1 MMLNWLNVLSRKTS
15 FSIGIAFFA
24 VLSLISTNAYGQGGH
39 HNLPPSNIG
48 GREVFL
54 SFNAPPIADPSEEID
69 MSYSFMDKATGN
81 NVNHVTYFLS
91 ISDPQGNQTFSEVL
105 HGHDGTVR
113 LQFKPGGEGQYIVN
127 ANYDNLAASYV
138 PDPAGLITV
147 TGPVFAEPGTYMVNI
162 EVNGIDYDNT
172 FLPEPIEYQYSLVVA
187 SAQEFPVSY
196 EGTNF
201 NVNVT
206 SPIPI
211 QNVTLKPENKQLII
225 QYPSGEWQHLDNFQV
240 YVDIPNQMMSG
251 PFAAVFNGMQM
262 NVTQVQQQQGDNR
275 TTSSLLLNGSHLDLL
290 QMTNQTSGGDGGG
303 GMQGMEGMNMTQST
317 TVDAARQQNAI
328 IITAAATP

>member
-1 MMLNWLNVLSRKTS
+1 MLNRLEMISLNR
-15 FSIGIAFFA
+15 AFFGIFTFLA
-24 VLSLISTNAYGQGGH
+24 VLGLISSNAFGQGGH

-54 SFNAPPIADPSEEID
+54 SFNAPPIADPTEEVD
-69 MSYSFMDKATGN
+69 MSYSFMDKTSGS
-81 NVNHVTYFLS
+81 NVNHVTYFLT
-91 ISDPQGNQTFSEVL
+91 ISGPQGNQTFSEVL

-113 LQFKPGGEGQYIVN
+113 LQFKPGEGQYIVN

-147 TGPVFAEPGTYMVNI
+147 TGPVFAQPGTYTVDI

-172 FLPEPIEYQYSLVVA
+172 FLPEPIKYQYSLVAA
-187 SAQEFPVSY
+187 SAQEFPLSY
-196 EGTNF
+196 ESTNF

-206 SPIPI
+206 SPISV
-211 QNVTLKPENKQLII
+211 QNATLKPEDKQLII

-240 YVDIPNQMMSG
+240 YVDIPRQIMSE
-251 PFAAVFNGMQM
+251 PFTAAFNGMQM
-262 NVTQVQQQQGDNR
+262 NVTQMPQSDNR
-275 TTSSLLLNGSHLDLL
+275 ITSLLLNGSHLDLL
-290 QMTNQTSGGDGGG
+290 EMTTNPTSGDDGG

-317 TVDAARQQNAI
+317 TDAETQQNAI
-328 IITAAATP
+328 IITAAAIP